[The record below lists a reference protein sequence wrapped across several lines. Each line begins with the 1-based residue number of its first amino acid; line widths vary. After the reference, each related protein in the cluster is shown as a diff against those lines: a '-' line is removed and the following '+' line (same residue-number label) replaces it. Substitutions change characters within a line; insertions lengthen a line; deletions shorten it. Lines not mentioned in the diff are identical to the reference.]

1 MAYLFFPEKN
11 QYTNIMYKLNLNC
24 STDNIKHIQK
34 THQDPN
40 KIGFGVRFFQE
51 YLQKGNKKKKLY
63 FKPVRG
69 SRAAFFKIQDS
80 FHSKLLKLRYFS
92 FLFVMADGMIYSKI

>member
-1 MAYLFFPEKN
+1 MHSENSPGPKQDRLWCTFLPGVPAERK
-11 QYTNIMYKLNLNC
+11 QKRKLC
-24 STDNIKHIQK
+24 
-34 THQDPN
+34 
-40 KIGFGVRFFQE
+40 
-51 YLQKGNKKKKLY
+51 

-92 FLFVMADGMIYSKI
+92 FLLVMADGMIYSKI